1 MMLGLLRHT
10 DLEPIFQRGAYERL
24 RETAMDTST
33 WVKQIDLDINRTFR
47 DNLIY
52 AKRYGSKYV

>member
-10 DLEPIFQRGAYERL
+10 DLGPIFQHGAYERL
-24 RETAMDTST
+24 RESAMTSSK

-52 AKRYGSKYV
+52 AKRYGSKCV